1 MKSKLI
7 LFAQMFFMNILIS
20 MNIRNYLKTQIIPGM
35 VKDSSVWL
43 SVFLAVNLIN
53 LPNLAC
59 CFTPCFTWLGLNL
72 WIFGLALTMLACVLG
87 LRVRLMLWLAVPLVL
102 LVPACLACLFSIQT
116 LPTTFLILALLETN
130 QTELSALQ
138 VQVVFAGVGTL
149 LVGFLYVWFV
159 KTRVPASLRLGNLGR
174 VLVVLS
180 LVSPVCY
187 DLASYGHVVGLAGI
201 KQRLLSTFPS
211 ATFYGA
217 YEAFDIRCRV
227 QNRRGLA
234 DNLAVTQEQA
244 FRDESNRQ
252 VHMLVIGESAT
263 KSCFG
268 LYGYDRLTTPMLEHT
283 PGVLTFRDVSCT
295 ATCTLIAVP
304 SLLTAAPPGKLVEA
318 TRQASILT
326 AYKKAGFR
334 VYWLSAQK
342 KHGTYDTLTS
352 IFSADADEDHFISG
366 NFDNEGRGAY
376 HTALDANLIPLVRG
390 ILQRNEPKVLFVL
403 HTIGSHGP
411 YSMRYPRQLARF
423 PADPQKAT
431 EALFRI
437 SIGAPSSPEE
447 MELVQNTYDNTIC
460 ATDFLLA
467 NLINDLKQL
476 KASSWLYYVSDHGEN
491 TSTSHFGKFMHGTI
505 TRQVVEIPMLMW
517 LSPAYEQAH
526 ADKAAAL
533 KSNLSTPFSAAC
545 TFHTLLDMGGLA
557 CPDFKKECS
566 TASPHFSPGPR
577 QVCDSNGRII
587 NYDKTFPP
595 KQAASQ
601 APPPK
606 DTARNI
612 ATGASRP

>member
-1 MKSKLI
+1 ML
-7 LFAQMFFMNILIS
+7 
-20 MNIRNYLKTQIIPGM
+20 
-35 VKDSSVWL
+35 VC
-43 SVFLAVNLIN
+43 VF
-53 LPNLAC
+53 
-59 CFTPCFTWLGLNL
+59 
-72 WIFGLALTMLACVLG
+72 G

-102 LVPACLACLFSIQT
+102 LVPACLASLFSIQN

-130 QTELSALQ
+130 KTELSALQ
-138 VQVVFAGVGTL
+138 VQVVFAGIGTL
-149 LVGFLYVWFV
+149 LMGLLYVWFV

-174 VLVVLS
+174 GLVLLS
-180 LVSPVCY
+180 LLTPVCY
-187 DLASYGHVVGLAGI
+187 DLVSYGSVVSLAGT

-211 ATFYGA
+211 STFYGS
-217 YEAFDIRCRV
+217 YEAFDIRSRV
-227 QNRRGLA
+227 QNRRDLA
-234 DNLAVTQEQA
+234 DNLAISQEQA

-268 LYGYDRLTTPMLEHT
+268 LYGYERQTTPMLEHT

-295 ATCTLIAVP
+295 APCTLIAVP

-334 VYWLSAQK
+334 VYWLSTQK

-366 NFDNEGRGAY
+366 NFDTNGIGAY
-376 HTALDANLIPLVRG
+376 HTVLDTDLIPLVRR
-390 ILQRNEPKVLFVL
+390 ILQRNEPKVIFVL

-411 YSMRYPRQLARF
+411 YPMRYSPQLARF
-423 PADPQKAT
+423 PADPQTAND
-431 EALFRI
+431 AMFRI
-437 SIGAPSSPEE
+437 SMGATGSPK
-447 MELVQNTYDNTIC
+447 ELELIQNTYDNSIC

-467 NLINDLKQL
+467 NLINDLKQI

-491 TSTSHFGKFMHGTI
+491 TSTARFGKFMHGTI

-517 LSPAYEQAH
+517 LSPTYEQAH
-526 ADKAAAL
+526 AEKAAAL
-533 KSNLSTPFSAAC
+533 KAHLSTPFSASC
-545 TFHTLLDMGGLA
+545 TFHTLLDMGGLS
-557 CPDFKKECS
+557 CPDFKKEWS

-577 QVCDSNGRII
+577 LICDANGNII
-587 NYDKTFPP
+587 DYDKKFPP
-595 KQAASQ
+595 RQAASQ
-601 APPPK
+601 VPPVM
-606 DTARNI
+606 DITRNI

>member
-1 MKSKLI
+1 MKIKSFFTAQLPQKL
-7 LFAQMFFMNILIS
+7 S
-20 MNIRNYLKTQIIPGM
+20 
-35 VKDSSVWL
+35 KDSGIWL

-59 CFTPCFTWLGLNL
+59 SFTPCFTWLGLKL
-72 WIFGLALTMLACVLG
+72 WIFGMALPMLACVFG

-102 LVPACLACLFSIQT
+102 LVPTCLACLFSIQN

-130 QTELSALQ
+130 PTELSALQ
-138 VQVVFAGVGTL
+138 AQVVGAGISTL
-149 LVGFLYVWFV
+149 LIGMLYVWFV
-159 KTRVPASLRLGNLGR
+159 KTRVPASLRLGPVGR
-174 VLVVLS
+174 GLVLLILLS
-180 LVSPVCY
+180 PACY
-187 DLASYGHVVGLAGI
+187 DLATQGHVVGLAGI

-217 YEAFDIRCRV
+217 YEAFDIRGRV
-227 QNRRGLA
+227 QNRKDLA
-234 DNLAVTQEQA
+234 ENLAVSQEQA
-244 FRDESNRQ
+244 FREETNRQ

-268 LYGYDRLTTPMLEHT
+268 LYGYERLTTPMLEHT
-283 PGVLTFRDVSCT
+283 PGLLTFRDVSCT
-295 ATCTLIAVP
+295 ASCTLIAVP

-352 IFSADADEDHFISG
+352 IYSADADEENFISG
-366 NFDNEGRGAY
+366 KFDNEGRGAY
-376 HTALDANLIPLVRG
+376 HTALDANLIPEVRRL
-390 ILQRNEPKVLFVL
+390 LQRNEPKVLFVL

-411 YSMRYPRQLARF
+411 YAMRYPRQLARF
-423 PADPQKAT
+423 PADPQKAND
-431 EALFRI
+431 ALFRI
-437 SIGAPSSPEE
+437 SIGTSSSPEE
-447 MELVQNTYDNTIC
+447 VALVQNTYDNTIC

-467 NLINDLKQL
+467 NLINDLKQI
-476 KASSWLYYVSDHGEN
+476 KASTWLYYVSDHGEN
-491 TSTSHFGKFMHGTI
+491 TATARFGKFMHGTI
-505 TRQVVEIPMLMW
+505 TRQVVEVPMLMW

-533 KSNLSTPFSAAC
+533 KANLNTPFSASC
-545 TFHTLLDMGGLA
+545 TFHTLLDMGGLS
-557 CPDFKKECS
+557 CPDFKKEWS

-577 QVCDSNGRII
+577 IVCDANG
-587 NYDKTFPP
+587 NTLDYDKKFPP
-595 KQAASQ
+595 RQAASKVI
-601 APPPK
+601 PP
-606 DTARNI
+606 DETARNI